1 LVQNIRQA
9 ISDLRQAAEIDSA
22 KDKANK
28 NACRYEYIVA
38 QNKQG

>member
-1 LVQNIRQA
+1 MSLLTHFVFVP
-9 ISDLRQAAEIDSA
+9 LAEIDSA